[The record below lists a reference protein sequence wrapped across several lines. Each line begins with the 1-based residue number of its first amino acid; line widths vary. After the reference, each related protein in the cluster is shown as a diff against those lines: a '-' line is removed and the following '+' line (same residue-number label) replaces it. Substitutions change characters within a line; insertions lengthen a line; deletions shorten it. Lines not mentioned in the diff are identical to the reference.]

1 MADNDVDERKRGFLV
16 TATTVVGG
24 AVVGAA
30 AVPFIGSMLPSER
43 AKAAG
48 APVEVDISQL
58 APGSMMRV
66 EWRGKPV
73 WVVRRTKEML
83 DTLSKLDNAVSDPKS
98 SKDQQPAYC
107 KNEYRSIKPE
117 YLVLVGVC
125 THLGCSPVPEFTP
138 GPEPFDADWM
148 GGFYCPCHGSIYDL
162 AGRVYKNKPAPL
174 NLEVPPYKYLSDA
187 KIVVGLDSEGA

>member
-1 MADNDVDERKRGFLV
+1 MADHEVNERKRNFLV
-16 TATTVVGG
+16 AATSVVGG

-30 AVPFIGSMLPSER
+30 AVPFVGSMLPSER

-73 WVVRRTKEML
+73 WVLRRTKEML
-83 DTLSKLDNAVSDPKS
+83 DTLPKLDGAVADPRSAKE
-98 SKDQQPAYC
+98 QQPAYC

-125 THLGCSPVPEFTP
+125 THLGCSPVPEFAA
-138 GPEPFDADWM
+138 GAQPFETNWQ
-148 GGFYCPCHGSIYDL
+148 GGFYCPCHGSTYDL
-162 AGRVYKNKPAPL
+162 AGRVYKNKPAPT

-187 KIVVGLDSEGA
+187 KIVVGVDSEGA